1 MGQTTL
7 ILMIL
12 TVISKIFGFVRES
25 VMAAFIGAGELKSV
39 YTTANTIPLL
49 ISNIIAGG
57 IVAGYIPMYNK
68 VKNDMGEDEAKSFT
82 SNLINILMI
91 FALISLALVFVFA
104 KQISKLL
111 SPGLDGQW
119 LDLAANYTRIIMF
132 TVFAFLYASVIKGY
146 LNLKD
151 NFIDPAISGLII
163 NVLIIFTII
172 LFYKFQNPYLLII
185 GALVS
190 NIIQYVRFPYVAKK
204 LGYEHK
210 RFINFRDPY
219 LKLMLILS
227 VPIILSSAAGE
238 ISIIVDNAMGSA
250 FFGKESVAHI
260 YYAKT
265 MLGFV
270 LGVITMTVTTV
281 TYPEIAKLG
290 QKSLISKMKVK
301 VRSAVILALVLVVP
315 AAFGMIVLANPI
327 IELAF
332 QRNAFTSSDT
342 YIVASLMKF
351 YAPYVIF
358 WSITKI
364 VSNSFYSIGSPKI
377 PVIII
382 LLQQFINLVLNIVL
396 INFFDLNGLAF
407 ATTISTAIGCL
418 LIIKKFSD
426 TFGKSNDKFYISIMK
441 ILIASTLMSTIA
453 RLSFSFMIGK
463 FNLTLSLFLSV
474 IISGLI
480 YSLIIYLSNIEEIEK
495 YLVSFFKSRSKK

>member
-68 VKNDMGEDEAKSFT
+68 VKNDIGEDEAKMFT
-82 SNLINILMI
+82 SNLINILMV

-104 KQISKLL
+104 KPISKLF
-111 SPGLDGQW
+111 SPGLDGYW
-119 LDLAANYTRIIMF
+119 LELAANYTRIIMF

-146 LNLKD
+146 LNLKG
-151 NFIDPAISGLII
+151 NFIDPVISGLII
-163 NVLIIFTII
+163 NIFIIFTTI
-172 LFYKFQNPYLLII
+172 LFYKFKNPYVLIF
-185 GALVS
+185 GALIS
-190 NIIQYVRFPYVAKK
+190 NVIQYIRFPFVAKK
-204 LGYEHK
+204 LGYKHRK
-210 RFINFRDPY
+210 FINLSDPY
-219 LKLMLILS
+219 LKLMLFLS
-227 VPIILSSAAGE
+227 VPIIISSAAGE

-260 YYAKT
+260 FYAKT

-290 QKSLISKMKVK
+290 QNNLINEMKYK
-301 VRSAVILALVLVVP
+301 VRSAVVLVLVLVIP
-315 AAFGMIVLANPI
+315 ATLGMIVLSNPI

-342 YIVASLMKF
+342 YIVSSLMMC

-358 WSITKI
+358 WSITKVI
-364 VSNSFYSIGSPKI
+364 SNSFYSIGRPKT
-377 PVIII
+377 PVVIILI
-382 LLQQFINLVLNIVL
+382 QQFINLVLNIVL
-396 INFFDLNGLAF
+396 IQFFDLNGLAL
-407 ATTISTAIGCL
+407 ATTISTLVGCL
-418 LIIKKFSD
+418 LIIKKFND
-426 TFGKSNDKFYISIMK
+426 TFGKSKDKLYISIIK
-441 ILIASTLMSTIA
+441 IFIVSVSMSIIAK
-453 RLSFSFMIGK
+453 LSYTFMVYK
-463 FNLTLSLFLSV
+463 FNMTLSLFLSV
-474 IISGLI
+474 IISGLFYI
-480 YSLIIYLSNIEEIEK
+480 VMVYLLKIKEIEI
-495 YLVSFFKSRSKK
+495 YIDSFLKNRRNK

>member
-1 MGQTTL
+1 MGQTTI

-12 TVISKIFGFVRES
+12 TIISKIFGFVRES

-68 VKNDMGEDEAKSFT
+68 VKNESGEAEAKKFT

-91 FALISLALVFVFA
+91 FASLSLALVFIFA
-104 KQISKLL
+104 KPISKLL
-111 SPGLDGQW
+111 SPGLDGYW
-119 LDLAANYTRIIMF
+119 LELAANYSRIIMF

-163 NVLIIFTII
+163 NIFII
-172 LFYKFQNPYLLII
+172 LTTILLYKYKNPYVLII
-185 GALVS
+185 GALIS
-190 NIIQYVRFPYVAKK
+190 NIIQYIRFPFVAKK
-204 LGYEHK
+204 LGYKHVK
-210 RFINFRDPY
+210 DINFKDPY
-219 LKLMLILS
+219 LKLMLYLS

-238 ISIIVDNAMGSA
+238 LSIIVDNAMGSA
-250 FFGKESVAHI
+250 FFGKKSVAHI
-260 YYAKT
+260 FYAKT

-290 QKSLISKMKVK
+290 QKSLINEMKYK
-301 VRSAVILALVLVVP
+301 VRSAVVLALVLVVP
-315 AAFGMIVLANPI
+315 AILGMIVLANPI

-342 YIVASLMKF
+342 YIVASLMMC

-364 VSNSFYSIGSPKI
+364 ISNSFYSIGSPKT
-377 PVIII
+377 PVVIILI
-382 LLQQFINLVLNIVL
+382 QQFINLVLNVGL
-396 INFFDLNGLAF
+396 IQFFDLNGLAF
-407 ATTISTAIGCL
+407 ATTISTAVGCL

-426 TFGKSNDKFYISIMK
+426 TFGKSNDKLYISIIK
-441 ILIASTLMSTIA
+441 IFIASITMSIIA
-453 RLSFSFMIGK
+453 KLSYTFMIDK
-463 FNLTLSLFLSV
+463 FSLTLSLFLSV
-474 IISGLI
+474 IISGLF
-480 YSLIIYLSNIEEIEK
+480 YCIIVYLLKIDEIEI
-495 YLVSFFKSRSKK
+495 YVDSFLKNRRSK